1 MQNGDLY
8 AGNVFEVTQYN
19 HAHHGANNRI
29 EIENVRPD
37 TLIVPSTS
45 ALTAESTVVSL
56 GNTTPFATF
65 SGIATDRGE
74 ALIEE
79 EIVSY
84 VVGTG
89 QLTLTRGVLNT
100 VALPH
105 PEGASIQT
113 YEAAGVSLV
122 GINTIH
128 TIPTNTTLKD
138 NSDIDNYY
146 LEVNRTALDPLNQR
160 TGNSLL
166 CFRDEKAFGGDNA
179 KISQNHQFS
188 SFEPQIN
195 FITPTTTTNIVSAV
209 RTISGTSAG
218 GSEVSFIDQGVEP
231 VPLNSFKFFDT
242 PRLIASTI
250 NEDKLTALPKQKS
263 FYLDLELSTDDANLS
278 PVLDLKNATFIF
290 GRNKIN
296 NPVGLENYATDSRT
310 NQIFDD
316 PHGSVFVSERVDLE
330 QPATSLKVLI
340 GANVPPEADIRVFY
354 RLYSADSSEVSLT
367 YRPFPG
373 YKNLIDSDG
382 DGFGDFVIDEANN
395 DGRSDALVIPG
406 GVDEFKEYQFT
417 VDDLEQFTGFTIKIV
432 MISTNECSPVRLQ
445 DLRIL
450 ALA

>member
-1 MQNGDLY
+1 M
-8 AGNVFEVTQYN
+8 
-19 HAHHGANNRI
+19 
-29 EIENVRPD
+29 
-37 TLIVPSTS
+37 
-45 ALTAESTVVSL
+45 
-56 GNTTPFATF
+56 
-65 SGIATDRGE
+65 
-74 ALIEE
+74 
-79 EIVSY
+79 
-84 VVGTG
+84 
-89 QLTLTRGVLNT
+89 
-100 VALPH
+100 
-105 PEGASIQT
+105 
-113 YEAAGVSLV
+113 
-122 GINTIH
+122 
-128 TIPTNTTLKD
+128 
-138 NSDIDNYY
+138 
-146 LEVNRTALDPLNQR
+146 
-160 TGNSLL
+160 
-166 CFRDEKAFGGDNA
+166 
-179 KISQNHQFS
+179 
-188 SFEPQIN
+188 
-195 FITPTTTTNIVSAV
+195 
-209 RTISGTSAG
+209 
-218 GSEVSFIDQGVEP
+218 
-231 VPLNSFKFFDT
+231 
-242 PRLIASTI
+242 
-250 NEDKLTALPKQKS
+250 TALPKQKS

-310 NQIFDD
+310 NQRFDD